1 MYERLNPRML
11 MMYVVLGY
19 LPYMDYHSLGIDWTK
34 IREYFLNNVDLDLKP

>member
-11 MMYVVLGY
+11 YVIVLSY

-34 IREYFLNNVDLDLKP
+34 IREYFSFK